1 MENEILNYE
10 EDTKIDPK
18 ALDVEWLEQANL
30 MLRYTKHAAAMEKV
44 RDEAKEAL
52 GVKRAQIEMDIRNN
66 PDAYK
71 LAKPTEAGIASTI
84 LLQKEYQELAAELT
98 QAQYELGIAIG
109 AVRAIDQ
116 RKTALENLVKL
127 LGQSYFAGPK
137 APRDLN
143 QEHLDHLEARRA
155 NTKVRMQ
162 RTRKGQD

>member
-1 MENEILNYE
+1 MEDLLNYE
-10 EDTKIDPK
+10 EDVKIEPNS
-18 ALDVEWLEQANL
+18 LDVEWLVQSEL
-30 MLRYTKHAAAMEKV
+30 MRRYTKHAATMEKA
-44 RDEAKEAL
+44 RDLAKEAL

-98 QAQYELGIAIG
+98 EAQYELGIAIG

-127 LGQSYFAGPK
+127 LGQYYFAGPK

-143 QEHLDHLEARRA
+143 QEHIDHLERKRG
-155 NTKVRMQ
+155 NSKVRMQ
-162 RTRKGQD
+162 RTRKGRD

>member
-1 MENEILNYE
+1 MENKILNYE

-18 ALDVEWLEQANL
+18 ALDVEWLEQAGL
-30 MLRYTKHAAAMEKV
+30 MLRYTKHAAAMEKA

-52 GVKRAQIEMDIRNN
+52 DLKKAQIEMDIRSN

-71 LAKPTEAGIASTI
+71 LAKPTEAGIQSTI
-84 LLQKEYQELAAELT
+84 LLQKEYQDLAAEYNE
-98 QAQYELGIAIG
+98 AKYEFGVAIG

-137 APRDLN
+137 APRDLS
-143 QEHLDHLEARRA
+143 QEHSDYLEGKRGNA
-155 NTKVRMQ
+155 KVRMQ